1 MSPSWRQGQ
10 WSVLREARKRGRTQ
24 HGVEHRE
31 TPTLG
36 GVGGCREVLEAGLSC
51 LGIARA
57 EQAPRLQQ
65 NQGVLRAEVPKAS
78 RVTGAL
84 SRGAPG
90 SGMRE
95 GREDRGQR
103 CSGLGPASIT
113 GCLSDP
119 GPVTLTAAGL
129 FPQPSNGDSPNT
141 PRRAVVPPG
150 RRQPRVLHA
159 ACSPSFPH
167 FLPLVPKKASST
179 SHLPPSQRPLL
190 FQNHV
195 KDGPDT
201 P

>member
-1 MSPSWRQGQ
+1 MVSPSGGPKARAHTAQGGTQ
-10 WSVLREARKRGRTQ
+10 GNSHPGRGR
-24 HGVEHRE
+24 
-31 TPTLG
+31 
-36 GVGGCREVLEAGLSC
+36 GGCREVLEAGLSC

-119 GPVTLTAAGL
+119 GPVTLSAAGL

-159 ACSPSFPH
+159 ACSQACPAASRPIFPT
-167 FLPLVPKKASST
+167 LPASGT
-179 SHLPPSQRPLL
+179 
-190 FQNHV
+190 
-195 KDGPDT
+195 
-201 P
+201 